1 MDEKMSIDKKEDMR
15 EASVD
20 SMESTPEADAGPP
33 NQEHTEQPKRKGGR
47 KPIYATSEERKQR
60 NRQAQAAFRERRTEY
75 IKQLEETIRVHET
88 NLHSLQTAH
97 RSAADE
103 CLMLR
108 YKNSL
113 LERILLE
120 KGIDVQSELRAKTG
134 SPSLGPTH
142 MPQGMAMPPT
152 VQRAIMNRHHQAR
165 RSNSNIAPKLEPV
178 VPLGNPSPQSRPTPS
193 SHHSSPTS
201 TSPGFAQANVL
212 TPPAPEAQIQQQQ
225 QRAHQPLKPQ
235 MNHGLGVS
243 VGPQNAGLGP
253 ALKGIQAAAGAGV
266 SGDAPT
272 AYYPSFQNHIEQ
284 LEQEYDAQTDIV
296 SDQDQPESAGPGPY
310 PAPFALPPMM
320 NPQQRQQQP
329 RTTQAGEH
337 VPGFNSM
344 TQQLLDPYDPM
355 LDMDPFGLFY
365 YISASEGTLLSD
377 MAIGRPLR
385 EDKYNGMVNNKS
397 WKTTGRRRSIG
408 RQAQGDGDTWGT
420 GPRDW
425 GITTIGG

>member
-134 SPSLGPTH
+134 SPSLGPSH

-212 TPPAPEAQIQQQQ
+212 TPPAPEAQIQQQ
-225 QRAHQPLKPQ
+225 RAQPLKPHL
-235 MNHGLGVS
+235 NHGLGVS
-243 VGPQNAGLGP
+243 VGPQNSGLGP

-266 SGDAPT
+266 SADAPA

-310 PAPFALPPMM
+310 PTPFALPPMM
-320 NPQQRQQQP
+320 NPQQQQQQQRQQP

-355 LDMDPFGLFY
+355 LDMDPFGL
-365 YISASEGTLLSD
+365 SASMHFPTQF
-377 MAIGRPLR
+377 
-385 EDKYNGMVNNKS
+385 
-397 WKTTGRRRSIG
+397 TF
-408 RQAQGDGDTWGT
+408 DTSSM
-420 GPRDW
+420 R
-425 GITTIGG
+425 